1 MVYKIVWT
9 PLATETFDH
18 VIDYLENRWI
28 KKEINHFISRTEEI
42 ISILKLNP
50 YAFRKSLKANIHEV
64 LITKHILLLY
74 QINTNKN
81 MFELLTFFDT
91 RQHPKKKKLK

>member
-1 MVYKIVWT
+1 
-9 PLATETFDH
+9 
-18 VIDYLENRWI
+18 VINYLENRWP
-28 KKEINHFISRTEEI
+28 KKEIENFITRTEDI
-42 ISILKLNP
+42 IAILKINP

-64 LITKHILLLY
+64 LITKHNLLLY

-81 MFELLTFFDT
+81 NDELLTFFDT